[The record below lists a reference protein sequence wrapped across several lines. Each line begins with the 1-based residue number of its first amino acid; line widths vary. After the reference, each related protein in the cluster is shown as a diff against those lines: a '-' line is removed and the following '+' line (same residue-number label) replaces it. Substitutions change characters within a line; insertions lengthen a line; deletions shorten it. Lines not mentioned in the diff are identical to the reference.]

1 MGLYQPKYRDAKGVV
16 RKSPTWWARYGARGT
31 LVRESTQTTDHQE
44 AHRFLK
50 EREAAVVLSTKVAA
64 RCADTCESRSIHR
77 SSVRRRRRTSA
88 RGTAL
93 R

>member
-16 RKSPTWWARYGARGT
+16 RKSPTWWARCGARGT

-50 EREAAVVLSTKVAA
+50 EREAAVVCP
-64 RCADTCESRSIHR
+64 RRWRRADTCESRSIHR

>member
-50 EREAAVVLSTKVAA
+50 GGKPQSSCPR
-64 RCADTCESRSIHR
+64 RWRRADTCESRSIHR